1 MELAESMLDDT
12 QTSPENAPTR
22 FSGID
27 LFLRGIGSVLEFFP
41 PVERLDVWGATQ
53 AVPVVEWP
61 VLARGLLA
69 ELRESMFPN
78 EDNSNASLNNN
89 HPR

>member
-53 AVPVVEWP
+53 AVS
-61 VLARGLLA
+61 RC
-69 ELRESMFPN
+69 RM
-78 EDNSNASLNNN
+78 ASVGTR
-89 HPR
+89 PFG